1 MKRFVKL
8 TAAEQAQQ
16 QAFSQLEQ
24 QEKVREFAT
33 PEDMLRHDATH
44 TPVPPAIAHRLQAS
58 LAELPAPGQ
67 SWWRRLFKI

>member
-1 MKRFVKL
+1 MKRFIKL

-24 QEKVREFAT
+24 QEKGREFAT
-33 PEDMLRHDATH
+33 AEEMLRHDAQR
-44 TPVPPAIAHRLQAS
+44 TPVPPGIAQRLQVS
-58 LAELPAPGQ
+58 LADVPAPGQ